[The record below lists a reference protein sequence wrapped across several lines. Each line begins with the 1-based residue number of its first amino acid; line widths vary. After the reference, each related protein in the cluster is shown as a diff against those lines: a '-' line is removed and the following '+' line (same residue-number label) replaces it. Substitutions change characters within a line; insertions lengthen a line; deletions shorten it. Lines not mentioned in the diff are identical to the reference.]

1 MTTATAI
8 KPFDAVKYK
17 ETTRE
22 QWQAAARAW
31 NDWGP
36 LLRDWLGPAT
46 DIMLDMAAIG
56 PGHRVLDVAAGA
68 GDQTLQAAE
77 RVGPSGH
84 VLATD
89 ISANHIRVVYLEI
102 RWSHD
107 ISSEDDVPETRSKT
121 LDLALNP
128 FGHINFASVRDVTVR
143 PTGMLPRWRARFIHH
158 ALLRNKNE
166 RVL

>member
-1 MTTATAI
+1 MSAI
-8 KPFDAVKYK
+8 PSSDFKFHRRSAVKYAPK
-17 ETTRE
+17 HGLSGPITAHAVDAATRGRR
-22 QWQAAARAW
+22 ARTDKQHW
-31 NDWGP
+31 IGCSIRIPTKSWSKQE
-36 LLRDWLGPAT
+36 LRQS
-46 DIMLDMAAIG
+46 I
-56 PGHRVLDVAAGA
+56 R
-68 GDQTLQAAE
+68 
-77 RVGPSGH
+77 S
-84 VLATD
+84 ATD

-128 FGHINFASVRDVTVR
+128 FGHINVASVRDVTVR